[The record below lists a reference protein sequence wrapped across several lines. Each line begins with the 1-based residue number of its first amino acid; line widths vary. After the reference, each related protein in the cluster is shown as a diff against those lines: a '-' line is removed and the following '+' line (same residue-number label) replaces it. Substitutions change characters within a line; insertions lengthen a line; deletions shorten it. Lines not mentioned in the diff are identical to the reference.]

1 MDWIFDNLQILF
13 VIAAAVAYWLNNL
26 RQAREA
32 EAIDERDDEPEI
44 DVESVFGPDFDFG
57 DHPER
62 QRPPQSSQAEVFLPP
77 PIASQPAATP
87 PPLPGQANPAGT
99 AQHRREFPG
108 GTPTPPRPQRPTSP
122 HQTVTAESA
131 VQKELERQQT
141 LAQRLSSLRANRSN
155 RQGGAAATQKS
166 VAEHRASRRS
176 GAPAEAPATTPIEL
190 VGIRARLKSPQEARR
205 AVVLREILDTPVG
218 MR

>member
-26 RQAREA
+26 RQARE
-32 EAIDERDDEPEI
+32 EVINERDDEPEI

-57 DHPER
+57 DHPEAQHR
-62 QRPPQSSQAEVFLPP
+62 PQSSQAEVFLPP
-77 PIASQPAATP
+77 PITSQPAVTP
-87 PPLPGQANPAGT
+87 PPLPGQATPVGT

-108 GTPTPPRPQRPTSP
+108 GTPTPARPQRPASP
-122 HQTVTAESA
+122 HQVVTAEAA

-141 LAQRLSSLRANRSN
+141 LEQRLKTLRANRSS

-166 VAEHRASRRS
+166 VAAHRASRRS
-176 GAPAEAPATTPIEL
+176 GASAEAPATTPIEL